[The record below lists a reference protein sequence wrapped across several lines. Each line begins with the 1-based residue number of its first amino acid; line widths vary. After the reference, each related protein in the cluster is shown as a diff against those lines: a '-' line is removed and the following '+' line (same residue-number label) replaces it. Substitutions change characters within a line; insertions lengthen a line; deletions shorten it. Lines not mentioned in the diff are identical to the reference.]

1 VGFLFVVELSIM
13 ATRIYKNQIISL
25 FNGKEL
31 EIIPLKIKYLREFME
46 VFENIKEAKGDDE
59 SIAVLVEC
67 VRICMKQY
75 CPEISSTT
83 KDIEDNFD
91 MPTIYKILDS
101 SAGIKINQKSDEPV
115 KDQAEKSGETWETL
129 DLAKLEAEVFL
140 LGIWKDYQELETYLS
155 MPELMV
161 TLEVIRELDYS
172 EKKFLAAIQGVDLD
186 GDKNQNKGQKEWED
200 MKARV
205 FSGGKA
211 TDSNDVLA
219 LQGVNAQ
226 KAGFGIGMGLDY
238 GDERDPSVMK

>member
-1 VGFLFVVELSIM
+1 MVELSIM
-13 ATRIYKNQIISL
+13 ATRIYKNQIIYL

-31 EIIPLKIKYLREFME
+31 EIIPLKIRYLREFME
-46 VFENIKEAKGDDE
+46 VFENIKEAKSDDE

-75 CPEISSTT
+75 CPEISSTV

-91 MPTIYKILDS
+91 MPTIYKILDF
-101 SAGIKINQKSDEPV
+101 SAGIKINQKSEEPV

-140 LGIWKDYQELETYLS
+140 LGIWKDYQELETCMS

-161 TLEVIRELDYS
+161 TLEVVRELDYT

-186 GDKNQNKGQKEWED
+186 GDKNKNKGQKEWED

-205 FSGGKA
+205 FSGGQ
-211 TDSNDVLA
+211 TSDSNDVLA

-226 KAGFGIGMGLDY
+226 KAGFGIGQGLDY
-238 GDERDPSVMK
+238 EDLRN

>member
-1 VGFLFVVELSIM
+1 MFVVELSIM

-46 VFENIKEAKGDDE
+46 VFENIKEAKSDDE

-75 CPEISSTT
+75 CPEISSTA

-101 SAGIKINQKSDEPV
+101 SAGIKINQKSEEPV
-115 KDQAEKSGETWETL
+115 KDQAGKSGETWETL
-129 DLAKLEAEVFL
+129 DLAKLEVEVFL
-140 LGIWKDYQELETYLS
+140 LGIWKDYQELETSLS
-155 MPELMV
+155 MPELMA
-161 TLEVIRELDYS
+161 TLEVLRELDYS
-172 EKKFLAAIQGVDLD
+172 EKKFLAAIQGVDLE

-211 TDSNDVLA
+211 TDSNDVLS

-238 GDERDPSVMK
+238 GDQRDPNVMK